1 MLKLTS
7 KFPFFKVEKFSYEKI
22 VMNDHENTE
31 KQKEMIKFV
40 TGILSVNQI
49 PINKI
54 RFVFMPSFLY
64 DIDKDKINPVYQ
76 IMMPNLVNKGRKKR
90 LILEIGKP
98 ENSFTI
104 KINEYVDIDDYET
117 IKPIVKS
124 SKKGMVMY
132 INEID
137 FQGVVGACNLDVCID
152 DHNQLLENYEYNS

>member
-76 IMMPNLVNKGRKKR
+76 IMMPKNEGRKKR
-90 LILEIGKP
+90 PILEIDKP
-98 ENSFTI
+98 KNSFTVR
-104 KINEYVDIDDYET
+104 INKYVDIDDYET
-117 IKPIVKS
+117 IKPVVMS
-124 SKKGMVMY
+124 SKKGVVMY
-132 INEID
+132 IDEIN
-137 FQGVVGACNLDVCID
+137 FEGVVGACNLDACID
-152 DHNQLLENYEYNS
+152 DHNQLLEN